1 MKNQRG
7 LRAVVDRVGRHT
19 SMLVQPVGLSIM
31 MMPSGIGCA
40 SFAPSIRRVCA
51 VQAFRRKA
59 EPCRRRNS
67 FPPRMKN
74 QRGLRAVV
82 DRVGRHTSM
91 LVQPVG
97 LSIMMMPSGIGCASF
112 APSIRRV
119 CAVQAFRRKAEPCRR
134 RNSFPPRMKN
144 QRGLRAVVDRVGRH
158 TSMLVQPVGLSMI
171 RMPSGIGCASFA
183 PSIRRVC
190 AVQAFRRKAE
200 LLFTPPPQPARRRGL
215 PPSRRQ
221 GSRGT
226 RSPRPRGARRR
237 RARRR
242 PSSR

>member
-7 LRAVVDRVGRHT
+7 PRAVSDRVGRHTSMLVQPVGLSIMRMPSGIDCASFAPSIRRVCAVQAFRRKAEPCRRRNSFPPRMKNQRGPRAVVDRVGRRT

-59 EPCRRRNS
+59 E
-67 FPPRMKN
+67 
-74 QRGLRAVV
+74 
-82 DRVGRHTSM
+82 
-91 LVQPVG
+91 
-97 LSIMMMPSGIGCASF
+97 
-112 APSIRRV
+112 
-119 CAVQAFRRKAEPCRR
+119 
-134 RNSFPPRMKN
+134 
-144 QRGLRAVVDRVGRH
+144 
-158 TSMLVQPVGLSMI
+158 
-171 RMPSGIGCASFA
+171 
-183 PSIRRVC
+183 
-190 AVQAFRRKAE
+190 
-200 LLFTPPPQPARRRGL
+200 LLFTPPPQPARRRGS

-226 RSPRPRGARRR
+226 RSRRPRGARRR
-237 RARRR
+237 RGRRR